1 MITCVKYNNN
11 LSQEWDT
18 FIDNSNTPFFFFKR
32 LFLKYHSDR
41 FIDHSL
47 VFFYKEK
54 IIATFP
60 ATVNENEIVSHGG
73 LTFGGII
80 SSKEVTASLAKEIV
94 SCLKNYYLGLGLK
107 KITIKSIPYIFNEV
121 PAQEVLYFYWVN
133 GFKLIRRDLSTIIE
147 FNKRLSISKLRKR
160 MISRGKKNELIVE
173 SSENFSDFV
182 NFMSQVL
189 SKHDTKPV
197 HNAEELDFLSNH
209 FPENI
214 KLSIIKKDS
223 ELIAA
228 LLFFEFEAVAH
239 AQYIGVNELGK
250 EVGALDF
257 LIEESINSYATK
269 GFKYFSFGISTEKDG
284 TYLNNGLIS
293 QKEGFGARS
302 IPLDFYEV
310 YLND

>member
-18 FIDNSNTPFFFFKR
+18 FIDNSNTPLFFFKR

-214 KLSIIKKDS
+214 KLSIIKYQMI
-223 ELIAA
+223 L
-228 LLFFEFEAVAH
+228 
-239 AQYIGVNELGK
+239 
-250 EVGALDF
+250 
-257 LIEESINSYATK
+257 
-269 GFKYFSFGISTEKDG
+269 
-284 TYLNNGLIS
+284 
-293 QKEGFGARS
+293 
-302 IPLDFYEV
+302 
-310 YLND
+310 